1 MIYEKYDAI
10 NAALKKI
17 SGATQLSRVT
27 YWSSTEYS
35 ATGAWSLTISGG
47 NRWGTT
53 KAAYKIRVRPVTA
66 F

>member
-27 YWSSTEYS
+27 YWSSTEGS
-35 ATGAWSLTISGG
+35 ATNAWYLYFSSGG
-47 NRWGTT
+47 RGDRT
-53 KAAYKIRVRPVTA
+53 KAAYEYRVRPVTA

>member
-35 ATGAWSLTISGG
+35 ATNAWYLAFSSGS
-47 NRWGTT
+47 RWGNT
-53 KAAYKIRVRPVTA
+53 KATGKVRVRPVTA

>member
-17 SGATQLSRVT
+17 SGATQLSRVV
-27 YWSSTEYS
+27 YWSSTEGS
-35 ATGAWSLTISGG
+35 ATGAWYLHFSNGYRG
-47 NRWGTT
+47 YNT
-53 KAAYKIRVRPVTA
+53 KATNKLRVRPVTA